1 MVIVAIFVFSLLGAM
16 AIGVPIAYSLI
27 LCALAMMYQLDLF
40 DAQIVAQGLVN
51 GADSFPL
58 MAVPFFMLAGELMN
72 SGGLSTRIVNMAIA
86 LGKR

>member
-58 MAVPFFMLAGELMN
+58 MAVPFLCWLA
-72 SGGLSTRIVNMAIA
+72 S
-86 LGKR
+86 